1 MINCNSCKVGVLK
14 KSIWYQP
21 FKWGKT
27 ELLIP
32 YHQLEC
38 TSCGNYMMTDRMK
51 KYNEDKLTRIMNQLR
66 GMS

>member
-14 KSIWYQP
+14 KSIWYQN
-21 FKWGKT
+21 FRWADT
-27 ELLIP
+27 ELKIP
-32 YHQLEC
+32 YHQLAC
-38 TSCGNYMMTDRMK
+38 TTCPNYVMTARMK